1 MRFLNWLAWGLA
13 GLISLGEVA
22 RFWGDAR
29 FIPMALDELL
39 VAAAL
44 IWAGWRGRNQDAQPH
59 LVAWGAFSGLMLVL
73 LVETATHQ
81 IHGPA
86 KAAGPLYLAA
96 LSVLLITG
104 LGAIHATLRLLRRSR
119 GR

>member
-1 MRFLNWLAWGLA
+1 MRFLNWLAFGLA

-22 RFWGDAR
+22 RFWGDVR

-39 VAAAL
+39 VAAVL

-73 LVETATHQ
+73 LVQTAAHQ

-86 KAAGPLYLAA
+86 
-96 LSVLLITG
+96 
-104 LGAIHATLRLLRRSR
+104 
-119 GR
+119 

>member
-1 MRFLNWLAWGLA
+1 MRFLNWLAFGLA

-73 LVETATHQ
+73 LVETAAHQ
-81 IHGPA
+81 IHGPE
-86 KAAGPLYLAA
+86 KAAGQLYLVA
-96 LSVLLITG
+96 LSVLLIPG
-104 LGAIHATLRLLRRSR
+104 LGAIHATLRLLRQSR